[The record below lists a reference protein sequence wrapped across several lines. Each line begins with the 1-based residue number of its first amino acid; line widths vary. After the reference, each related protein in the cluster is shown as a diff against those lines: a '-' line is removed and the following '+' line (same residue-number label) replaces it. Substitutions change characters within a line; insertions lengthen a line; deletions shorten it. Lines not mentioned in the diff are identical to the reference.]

1 MAGGLRMAEKQKKI
15 DDTNIWPFLTAVA
28 IVKAAVFMIIYFNP
42 YTGG

>member
-1 MAGGLRMAEKQKKI
+1 MAEKQKKI
-15 DDTNIWPFLTAVA
+15 DDNNTWPFLTAVA